1 MARIS
6 KEERRKQALID
17 AEWYLTVLEALKS
30 YVGDMAPVLERIAR
44 QAGDAGDLR
53 GLRMITRD
61 LVAVA
66 RDLPSSELDALNSVL
81 LLQFG
86 RDLRTADDKERRA
99 VSNILKRG
107 RLRNDEEFRFL
118 KEQLDDQGKADK
130 LEQTDIE
137 RIDQILAAHEREK

>member
-1 MARIS
+1 MARTS

-30 YVGDMAPVLERIAR
+30 YLGDMAPVLERIAR

-53 GLRMITRD
+53 GLRTITRD

-66 RDLPSSELDALNSVL
+66 RDLPPSELDALNSVL
-81 LLQFG
+81 LVQFG

-99 VSNILKRG
+99 VNNILRRG
-107 RLRNDEEFRFL
+107 TLRSDEEFRFL

-137 RIDQILAAHEREK
+137 RIDQILAAYEREK